1 METNISIEQN
11 KDYEDIISFFG
22 TPKKVSEHFNI
33 SVQSIYQWRVEGV
46 PETRLRELKLLKK
59 LRSA

>member
-1 METNISIEQN
+1 MQTNISIDQN
-11 KDYEDIISFFG
+11 QDYEDIISYFG
-22 TPKKVSEHFNI
+22 TPKKVSEYFDI